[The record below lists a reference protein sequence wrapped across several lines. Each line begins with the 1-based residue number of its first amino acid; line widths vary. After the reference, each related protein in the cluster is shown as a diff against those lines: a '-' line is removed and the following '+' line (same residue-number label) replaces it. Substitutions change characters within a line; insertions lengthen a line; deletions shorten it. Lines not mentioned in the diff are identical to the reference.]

1 MLLADNFTAGNP
13 SKDRVLKLSYMER
26 KIYDFRGGR
35 ASSLRG
41 ELGWTLKELANAV
54 EKIMGR
60 EIGEAQLSLIENGK
74 RSPSLSLA
82 VAISRALQASMDY
95 LCGIS
100 DNDRT
105 SAGEDEVTVVVRSES
120 ERARIQRIAYRFL
133 DLNPQDQDRI
143 ADMIDR
149 LSGVPAT
156 TNQERLAK
164 ALATLTELV
173 GTGVEVRS
181 GKG

>member
-1 MLLADNFTAGNP
+1 
-13 SKDRVLKLSYMER
+13 
-26 KIYDFRGGR
+26 
-35 ASSLRG
+35 
-41 ELGWTLKELANAV
+41 
-54 EKIMGR
+54 
-60 EIGEAQLSLIENGK
+60 
-74 RSPSLSLA
+74 
-82 VAISRALQASMDY
+82 MDY

-143 ADMIDR
+143 IDLIDR
-149 LSGVPAT
+149 FGGTPAT

-173 GTGVEVRS
+173 GTGAEARS
-181 GKG
+181 ARG